1 MEQPE
6 SRQSKSL
13 AASIKKRDIGMDIRT
28 AVKDKENYGEIVNW
42 FRSQGAL
49 DIDQMVLL
57 VDTIEAMSEEIFE
70 HYRALQDICRREVK
84 RIQNRYR
91 EKAATDAGLNESDR
105 RRLAYVI
112 EKACRLGVL
121 LSEKYEDM
129 ARDLVKEQQ

>member
-1 MEQPE
+1 
-6 SRQSKSL
+6 
-13 AASIKKRDIGMDIRT
+13 MDIRI
-28 AVKDKENYGEIVNW
+28 AVKDKENYGEIVRW
-42 FRSQGAL
+42 FRSQGTL

-70 HYRALQDICRREVK
+70 HYRALQDICRKEIK

-91 EKAATDAGLNESDR
+91 EEGSIDSFLDESER

-112 EKACRLGVL
+112 EKACGMGVL

-129 ARDLVKEQQ
+129 AGDLAVNQ

>member
-1 MEQPE
+1 
-6 SRQSKSL
+6 
-13 AASIKKRDIGMDIRT
+13 MDIRN

-42 FRSQGAL
+42 FCSQGAL

-70 HYRALQDICRREVK
+70 HYRALQDICRREIK
-84 RIQNRYR
+84 RFGS
-91 EKAATDAGLNESDR
+91 TDAGLDGSGR

-112 EKACRLGVL
+112 EKACGLGVL

-129 ARDLVKEQQ
+129 AKGLEVDK